1 VSATAPDLSG
11 SRRLRRR
18 KATQRLF
25 GALATLAAVAAVS
38 VLVLIIV
45 TIALKGGGA
54 LNLDFF
60 TRGPAVF
67 GQSGGGIAPA
77 IVGSA
82 LLLGYAILFSIPV
95 GVLTAIYLSEFAPK
109 AVARA
114 VRGLLNVLSG
124 VPAIVVGI
132 FIFGLIVKGHHQ
144 SAYAG
149 STALAILMLPFI
161 AGATMEVLALVPRE
175 LREASLA
182 LGAPRWRTVVS
193 VVLPETYGGIATGA
207 VLAIARA
214 AGEAA
219 PLLFVCS
226 VAPNIISTNAS
237 QAVASIPLTIF
248 TYSESPDPGDH
259 ARAWGAALVL
269 VGFVLVA
276 SIAGRALSAWQRR
289 KLGRST

>member
-1 VSATAPDLSG
+1 VSATAPGLSG

-25 GALATLAAVAAVS
+25 GAVATLAAVAAVS

-269 VGFVLVA
+269 VAFVLVA